1 MAELNST
8 ISLTLNQVKKFS
20 HAFST
25 QYDLFDDLVKPTY
38 LLYSL
43 DTGLTLYR
51 EFSIWNPIHVSD
63 EEIAEIATLNLLS
76 TEEAKRVFFKTLHRH
91 LVKDY

>member
-8 ISLTLNQVKKFS
+8 ISLTLNQFKKFS

-25 QYDLFDDLVKPTY
+25 QHGLFDDLVKPTY

-51 EFSIWNPIHVSD
+51 EFSIWNPIHISD
-63 EEIAEIATLNLLS
+63 EELAEIATLNLIS
-76 TEEAKRVFFKTLHRH
+76 TEEAKRVFFKTLNRH
-91 LVKDY
+91 LGKE